1 MAPDSSR
8 SVPLLPLRDAVVF
21 PTANVTFKVGREFSK
36 RAIEQALR
44 EPEKRLAVVA
54 QRDTAVENPGPA
66 DLHDVGT
73 LCAIIQV
80 IEGPGGVY
88 HVFLEGLSRVRITET
103 VSSMVCLRA
112 TVAPLE
118 TEPGK
123 KKEIAKLRAILE
135 STIIEF
141 TDGRDYPRDLVR
153 DTFSIEDDERF
164 LDQATALFVGQKIE
178 DHQRL
183 LATSALEKRYQQVI
197 AALKMEL
204 ELRAMEDRIEDNV
217 RQKMENNQKEYYLN
231 ERKNAIENE
240 LRGKDAPG
248 SPRDRQSDDDLLRQ
262 RIKNLEAPE
271 PVKEKLREE
280 FDRYQMLPPMSS
292 ESSVARIYI
301 DTLLALPWQK
311 KSDAVIDIN
320 RAEAVLE
327 NDHFGL
333 TDVKKRI
340 LEYLA
345 VVKLSTS
352 LKAPILCLVGPPGVG
367 KTSIAASIARATGR
381 QFVRTSLG
389 GVRDEAEIRGHR
401 RTYIGSMPGRI
412 IQSIRKVKVMN
423 PLFLLDELDKL
434 NSDYKG
440 DPAAALLEVLDP
452 EQNHAFMDHYV
463 DIEFDL
469 SQVLFV
475 ATANDEAAIPRAL
488 HDRLEII
495 RIEGYTY
502 HEKKHIAR
510 KFLLEKQKKYN
521 GLNDLPIS
529 ITEPALTRLI
539 DAHTSEAGVR
549 ELERKLAAIC
559 RRIALERV
567 KSIRP
572 PKLCRI
578 TEKNIEHYL
587 GPDMYTAKKDT
598 GRCEVGVVNGLAW
611 TPYGGAV
618 LTIEA
623 VRYDG
628 KGNVKITGSLGEV
641 MKESVSIA
649 VSLVRIFGSRFLKIS
664 EEAWEKSDLHIHFPE
679 GAVPKDGPSAGL
691 AVALAIASVM
701 TGIPVRQ
708 GIAMTGEVTL
718 RGNVLRIGGLQAKL
732 MAAKKAGIKTVY
744 IPKDNAP
751 ELSKIPQEVR
761 NGLHLIPVDQAET
774 LIAGCLVIA
783 EPPAPPHFEEPTAT
797 PQ

>member
-1 MAPDSSR
+1 MAPESR

-44 EPEKRLAVVA
+44 EPQKRLAVVA
-54 QRDTAVENPGPA
+54 QKNPDVENPSPA

-73 LCAIIQV
+73 LCTIIQV

-88 HVFLEGLSRVRITET
+88 HVFLEGLSRIRIVET
-103 VSSMVCLRA
+103 VTAEICLRA
-112 TVAPLE
+112 MTDPFA
-118 TEPGK
+118 TDPGK
-123 KKEIAKLRAILE
+123 KKDIQKLRAILE
-135 STIIEF
+135 STLIEF
-141 TDGRDYPRDLVR
+141 TDGRDHPRDMVQ
-153 DTFSIEDDERF
+153 DTLALEDDERF
-164 LDQATALFVGQKIE
+164 LDQVTALFVGQKLE

-183 LATSALEKRYQQVI
+183 LATAALEKRYQQVI

-204 ELRAMEDRIEDNV
+204 ELRAMEDRIDDNV
-217 RQKMENNQKEYYLN
+217 RKKMENNQKEYYLN

-240 LRGKDAPG
+240 LHGKEG
-248 SPRDRQSDDDLLRQ
+248 SGAPRDKQSDDDLLRQ
-262 RIKNLEAPE
+262 RIKNFEAPE
-271 PVKEKLREE
+271 PVLEKLREE

-292 ESSVARIYI
+292 ESGVVRMYL
-301 DTLLALPWQK
+301 DTLLTLPWRK
-311 KSDAVIDIN
+311 KSDAVIDIK

-333 TDVKKRI
+333 DEVKKRI
-340 LEYLA
+340 MEYLA
-345 VVKLSTS
+345 VVKLSS
-352 LKAPILCLVGPPGVG
+352 ALKAPIICLVGPPGVG

-389 GVRDEAEIRGHR
+389 GIRDEAEIRGHR

-412 IQSIRKVKVMN
+412 IQSIRKAKVNN

-434 NSDYKG
+434 GNDYKG

-475 ATANDEAAIPRAL
+475 ATANDESAIPRAL
-488 HDRLEII
+488 HDRLEIL

-502 HEKKHIAR
+502 FEKKHIAR
-510 KFLLEKQKKYN
+510 KFLLEKQKKLN
-521 GLNDLPIS
+521 GINDVDIRF
-529 ITEPALTRLI
+529 TEPALARLV
-539 DAHTSEAGVR
+539 DAHTAEAGVR
-549 ELERKLAAIC
+549 ELERRLAAIC

-567 KSIRP
+567 KNTKP
-572 PKLCRI
+572 LVGCRI
-578 TEKNIEHYL
+578 TEKNLETYL
-587 GPDMYTAKKDT
+587 GPDLYTAKKDS
-598 GRCEVGVVNGLAW
+598 GRSEIGVVNGLAW
-611 TPYGGAV
+611 TPYGGTV

-628 KGNVKITGSLGEV
+628 KGNHKITGSLGEV

-649 VSLVRIFGSRFLKIS
+649 ASLVRTNGPALKIA
-664 EEAWEKSDLHIHFPE
+664 EDAWEKTDLHIHFPE
-679 GAVPKDGPSAGL
+679 GAVPKDGPSAGM
-691 AVALAIASVM
+691 AIALAIASVM
-701 TGIPVRQ
+701 TGIPVKQ

-732 MAAKKAGIKTVY
+732 MAAKKADIKTIY
-744 IPKDNAP
+744 IPKDNLP
-751 ELSKIPQEVR
+751 ELAKIPQEIK
-761 NGLHLIPVDQAET
+761 NGLQIIPIEQAET
-774 LIAGCLVIA
+774 LIRECLGAGDR
-783 EPPAPPHFEEPTAT
+783 APHARFEERTAT